1 MKKMSDEDFEK
12 DFSKQITLDKNI
24 LCGFDNN
31 DTRINFYKLLK
42 E

>member
-12 DFSKQITLDKNI
+12 DFSIEKFGEKNSWW
-24 LCGFDNN
+24 LYNN
-31 DTRINFYKLLK
+31 DTRIIFKIVK